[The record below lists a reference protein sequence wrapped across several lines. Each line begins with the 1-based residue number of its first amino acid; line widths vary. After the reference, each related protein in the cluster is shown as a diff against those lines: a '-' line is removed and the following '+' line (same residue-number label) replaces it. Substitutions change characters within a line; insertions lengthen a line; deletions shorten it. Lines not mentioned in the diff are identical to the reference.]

1 MAEKTKI
8 EQFRE
13 AYARHR
19 EAGQREGQARINA
32 LFEVDNDLAE
42 LLKGGEAD
50 CYYQDHKKY
59 YFDEVVYPMLQ
70 RSEPGDPWAPIE

>member
-1 MAEKTKI
+1 MAQKTKV

-13 AYARHR
+13 AYQKHKD
-19 EAGQREGQARINA
+19 AGQRDGQARINA
-32 LFEVDNDLAE
+32 LFEVDKDLAE